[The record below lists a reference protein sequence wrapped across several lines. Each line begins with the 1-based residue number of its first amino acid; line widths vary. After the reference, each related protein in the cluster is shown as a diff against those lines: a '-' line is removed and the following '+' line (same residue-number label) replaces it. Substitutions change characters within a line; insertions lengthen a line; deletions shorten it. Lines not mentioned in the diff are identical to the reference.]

1 MRQVFLFNDVHP
13 RALKTFFGQLRMNDA
28 AKLERLQKNDAAKTQ
43 LQALKIP
50 LGMFKLQTGDYP
62 SNDAGLGALLT
73 APGDVSEE
81 KWRGPYLPKQLAPD
95 PWGNNYE
102 YEKTSEGYRIW
113 SNGPDANSN
122 KDDISTSASRPTTR
136 SKFPRTPSQGRHRST
151 DKLPVTI
158 THCLLS
164 FVLLLE
170 SPCHAASFLARRPG
184 GGSRN
189 YEHMSR
195 GWWYNR

>member
-1 MRQVFLFNDVHP
+1 MLTRTRQRKNNRIGFTLMEVLLVMAILVILGSVVVMNFSKVFD
-13 RALKTFFGQLRMNDA
+13 D
-28 AKLERLQKNDAAKTQ
+28 AKLDNAKIQ

-122 KDDISTSASRPTTR
+122 KDDISTSA
-136 SKFPRTPSQGRHRST
+136 
-151 DKLPVTI
+151 
-158 THCLLS
+158 
-164 FVLLLE
+164 
-170 SPCHAASFLARRPG
+170 
-184 GGSRN
+184 
-189 YEHMSR
+189 
-195 GWWYNR
+195 